1 MIKKNKT
8 NHMNT
13 RSIVLYIL
21 VSSLF
26 TFSMA
31 AQFPISPSGSEIVG
45 EVRIAYPQKN
55 DTLLEIGERYEMGFD
70 ELKWANPNVNSWTPG
85 ETTPIIIPSQYILPK
100 PHEGIVLN
108 IPEMRAYYFPK
119 KGDKVYVYPVSVG
132 RMDWK
137 TPLGRST
144 VTVKQK
150 DPNWYPPTSIQKEH
164 LENGRGVL
172 PKVVPGG
179 PDNPLGRHV
188 LRLSIP
194 SYLLHGTNDP
204 TGIGMRVTH
213 GCMRFFPKN
222 IEELFTIVP
231 VGTPVYMINEIVKI
245 GWHGDKLMMEVHASL
260 EEDNLTRTNI
270 IQQALAVLKPYQGD
284 PNIQLVSMN
293 AFEASV
299 DQMSGIPVEI
309 GRRRS
314 NEPQQDNT
322 PAEPIDEFNIKA
334 PIELISHDEFK

>member
-1 MIKKNKT
+1 MTKKNKT
-8 NHMNT
+8 NHKN
-13 RSIVLYIL
+13 IKNILLYFWA
-21 VSSLF
+21 SSLL
-26 TFSMA
+26 TVSMA
-31 AQFPISPSGSEIVG
+31 AQFPMPPAGVEIVG
-45 EVRIAYPQKN
+45 EVRIAYPEKD
-55 DTLLEIGERYEMGFD
+55 DTLIEIGERYEMGFD

-85 ETTPIIIPSQYILPK
+85 ETTPVIIPSQYILPK

-119 KGDKVYVYPVSVG
+119 SGDKVYVYPVSVG

-150 DPNWYPPTSIQKEH
+150 DPNWYPPVSIQREH

-194 SYLLHGTNDP
+194 SYLLHGTNDT

-222 IEELFTIVP
+222 IEELYNIVP

-245 GWHGDKLMMEVHASL
+245 GWNGDKLMMEVHGSL
-260 EEDNLTRTNI
+260 EEDNLTREDI
-270 IQQALAVLKPYQGD
+270 IRKAHAVLQPYHSD
-284 PNIQLVSMN
+284 PNIQLVSKT

-309 GRRRS
+309 GRMRS
-314 NEPQQDNT
+314 SEPQQESV
-322 PAEPIDEFNIKA
+322 PAEPINEFNIKA